1 MNNKR
6 LMIKLSGEALSGSKG
21 FGIDNDVVEDI
32 CKKIIKLH
40 NYYQI
45 VIVVG
50 GGNCWRGRTNR
61 RMDRVRADNIGML
74 ATNMNSLILQDKF
87 IELGEK
93 VVVQSAI
100 EMNKIIKFVNIDDAI
115 ESINNGSI
123 VIFGGGTA
131 NPLFSTDTAAAIRAI
146 ETKCDIMVKL
156 TNVDGVYTDD
166 PRINSNVRKYSTIS
180 YDEIIINDLKVLDM
194 ECCSLCKNNR
204 MPIIVCDISDDSINK
219 LCNREVCGT
228 IIR

>member
-50 GGNCWRGRTNR
+50 GGNYWRGRTNR

-123 VIFGGGTA
+123 VIFGGGTG

-166 PRINSNVRKYSTIS
+166 PRINSNARKYSTIS

-194 ECCSLCKNNR
+194 ECCSLCKYIAKYHALK
-204 MPIIVCDISDDSINK
+204 PV
-219 LCNREVCGT
+219 
-228 IIR
+228 

>member
-6 LMIKLSGEALSGSKG
+6 LMIKLSGEALSGDKG
-21 FGIDNDVVEDI
+21 FGIDNDVLEEI
-32 CKKIIKLH
+32 CNKIIKLH

-45 VIVVG
+45 AIVVG
-50 GGNCWRGRTNR
+50 GGNYWRGRTNR

-87 IELGEK
+87 LELGEK

-100 EMNKIIKFVNIDDAI
+100 EMNKIIKFVNIEEAI
-115 ESINNGSI
+115 KDIDNGNI
-123 VIFGGGTA
+123 VIFGGGTG

-146 ETKCDIMVKL
+146 EMKCDIIVKL

-166 PRINSNVRKYSTIS
+166 PRINMNAMKYDTIS
-180 YDEIIINDLKVLDM
+180 YDEILAKGLKVLDL

-204 MPIIVCDISDDSINK
+204 MPIIVCDISDDSIDK

-228 IIR
+228 IIK

>member
-21 FGIDNDVVEDI
+21 FGINNDVVEDI
-32 CKKIIKLH
+32 CRKIIRLH

-50 GGNCWRGRTNR
+50 GGNYWRGRTNR

-74 ATNMNSLILQDKF
+74 ATNMNSLVLQDKF

-115 ESINNGSI
+115 DSI
-123 VIFGGGTA
+123 
-131 NPLFSTDTAAAIRAI
+131 
-146 ETKCDIMVKL
+146 IMV
-156 TNVDGVYTDD
+156 
-166 PRINSNVRKYSTIS
+166 
-180 YDEIIINDLKVLDM
+180 VL
-194 ECCSLCKNNR
+194 
-204 MPIIVCDISDDSINK
+204 
-219 LCNREVCGT
+219 
-228 IIR
+228 